1 MSDSFNVKEPL
12 ELPKTEYDRN
22 YFFRLMANNYK
33 NVITS
38 LSSTDATSVYT
49 VPNDK
54 VAIVKTLSA
63 YNIDGSSAMT
73 LTVQMTDTS
82 ESVTVTWDKESIA
95 AETRK
100 AFLTNGEVL
109 VLDEADIIK
118 LTASS
123 ANKFNIFI
131 SVLETD

>member
-1 MSDSFNVKEPL
+1 
-12 ELPKTEYDRN
+12 
-22 YFFRLMANNYK
+22 MANNYK

-38 LSSTDATSVYT
+38 LSSTSATSVYT

-54 VAIVKTLSA
+54 ISIVKTLSA
-63 YNIDGSSAMT
+63 YNVDGSSAMT

-100 AFLTNGEVL
+100 GFLTNGEVL

-118 LTASS
+118 LTAST
-123 ANKFNIFI
+123 ADKFNIFI

>member
-1 MSDSFNVKEPL
+1 
-12 ELPKTEYDRN
+12 
-22 YFFRLMANNYK
+22 
-33 NVITS
+33 
-38 LSSTDATSVYT
+38 
-49 VPNDK
+49 
-54 VAIVKTLSA
+54 
-63 YNIDGSSAMT
+63 
-73 LTVQMTDTS
+73 MTDTS

-118 LTASS
+118 LTAST
-123 ANKFNIFI
+123 ADKFNIFI

>member
-1 MSDSFNVKEPL
+1 
-12 ELPKTEYDRN
+12 
-22 YFFRLMANNYK
+22 MANTYK

-38 LSSTDATSVYT
+38 LSSTSATSVYT

-54 VAIVKTLSA
+54 IAIVKTLSA

-100 AFLTNGEVL
+100 GFLTNGEVL

-118 LTASS
+118 LTAST
-123 ANKFNIFI
+123 ADKFNIFI